1 MCAFGKT
8 LFSASLALSPVAAI
22 AIDEYRLDDGIKEL
36 GIGVQS
42 PNTNSFAWLNRFV
55 VQPNHE
61 TITAVRLA
69 FGGGPAQTNIANGQ
83 PVTVYLWDDVNQDGD
98 PSDAWV
104 LASATGV
111 VQGSG
116 TNAYTTIAF
125 SPPVTLTLGRIFFAG
140 AIINYNGQVLVGS
153 LDVDGTDDVQPWP
166 AAFHSFVASSDNG
179 TPVNPNG
186 LALAQGPVASVSSA
200 IFGGSDDA
208 TWMIRLNAPPPNTAQ
223 LDIDPNPLDFG
234 MVSVGTVFGPVLVKL
249 ENIGTAN
256 LDIAAITGIPLPF
269 FSPPPAGPMCPSPP
283 FSLLPHE
290 FCTLHYSF
298 GPTATGLHAANV
310 GITSNAPTSPDLLQL
325 MGFGVVGPA
334 PGPLLTPPALDMG
347 QVDVDASS
355 ALHTITFTNTGTLD
369 WIVTDV
375 QVTDPS
381 LPPSPFT
388 FTFANCSPPP
398 IVLAPGMSCDLN
410 LVFSPYDHGVF
421 ARSYEFVGN
430 TPPGSVV
437 MTLKGKGMLFG
448 DGFEV
453 P

>member
-22 AIDEYRLDDGIKEL
+22 AIDEYRLDDGVKEL
-36 GIGVQS
+36 GIGVLS
-42 PNTNSFAWLNRFV
+42 PSANSFAWLNRFV
-55 VQPNHE
+55 VQTNHE

-69 FGGGPAQTNIANGQ
+69 FGGNPTQINIANGQ
-83 PVTVYLWDDVNQDGD
+83 PVTVYLWDDINQDND
-98 PSDAWV
+98 PSDAQVIAW
-104 LASATGV
+104 APGV

-125 SPPVTLTLGRIFFAG
+125 SPPVTLQVGQKFFAG

-153 LDVDGTDDVQPWP
+153 LDRDGTDDVPPRPP
-166 AAFHSFVASSDNG
+166 ALHSFVASSDNG
-179 TPVNPNG
+179 TPVDPND
-186 LALAQGPVASVSSA
+186 LAMAQGPVASVSSA
-200 IFGGSDDA
+200 IFGGSADA
-208 TWMIRLNAPPPNTAQ
+208 TWMIRLNAPPPNTPQ

-234 MVSVGTVFGPVLVKL
+234 TVSVGTVFGPVLVKL
-249 ENIGTAN
+249 GNIGTAP
-256 LDIAAITGIPLPF
+256 LDIAAISGIPLPF
-269 FSPPPAGPMCPSPP
+269 FSPPPAGPMCPPPP
-283 FSLLPHE
+283 FSLLPNE

-325 MGFGVVGPA
+325 MGMGVIGPA
-334 PGPLLTPPALDMG
+334 PGPKLTPASLDLG
-347 QVDVDASS
+347 EVDVDASS
-355 ALHTITFTNTGTLD
+355 ALHTITLTNTGTLD
-369 WIVTDV
+369 WIVNDV

-388 FTFANCSPPP
+388 FTFNTCTPPP
-398 IVLAPGMSCDLN
+398 IILTPGMSCDMDV
-410 LVFSPYDHGVF
+410 VFSPYDHGVF
-421 ARSYEFVGN
+421 ARNYEFVGN

-437 MTLKGKGMLFG
+437 MTLKGQGMLFG